1 MDDSLKVQIERKL
14 PDAFRHQTAARA
26 ARMTLVV
33 CEAMAIDML
42 KEKSD
47 KPSKREIQIV
57 VELQDRL
64 DQILELLELYESC

>member
-1 MDDSLKVQIERKL
+1 MKVQIEKGI
-14 PDAFRHQTAARA
+14 PDAFRHQTATRA
-26 ARMTLVV
+26 ARMTQVV
-33 CEAMAIDML
+33 CKEMAKDML

-47 KPSKREIQIV
+47 KPSKREVQTI